1 MARSSTCT
9 SRPVTQV
16 PPDRFVR
23 SRSVVARGIGGEL
36 LIVPVRRGVG
46 DLTSL
51 YSLNGSGATLW
62 EALAAEKTAAE
73 LAGVL
78 EQDYDLAG
86 RDARADVE
94 RFLREMSQLGL
105 VQCAPAPADPAPSPR
120 EPAEGKG

>member
-1 MARSSTCT
+1 MPSNATRD
-9 SRPVTQV
+9 SRPIPHVS
-16 PPDRFVR
+16 PARFVR

-62 EALAAEKTAAE
+62 EALAAEQTAAD

-78 EQDYDLAG
+78 EQAYDLAG
-86 RDARADVE
+86 RDVVADVE

-105 VQCAPAPADPAPSPR
+105 VQCAPAPADPRPSPR